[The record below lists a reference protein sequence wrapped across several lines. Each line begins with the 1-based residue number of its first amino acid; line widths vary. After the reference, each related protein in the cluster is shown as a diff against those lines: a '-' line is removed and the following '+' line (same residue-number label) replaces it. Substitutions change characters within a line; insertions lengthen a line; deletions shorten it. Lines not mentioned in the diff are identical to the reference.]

1 MRNDWLA
8 QRLKELGKTGQG
20 LANALGVNKS
30 RISEIIGGR
39 RGVKADE
46 VIAMALYLEM
56 SERDVVTLLSG
67 RPLEQTEGGAE
78 VAGPA
83 MVTAP
88 RSVAQRVAA
97 LRAQGAFSPEIAEI
111 PQASGLPLD
120 VPVYGTAVGG
130 EDADFEM
137 NGDVIDRVRRPAGL
151 ANAKNAFALYVVGES
166 MSPRYDEGD
175 LIFVHPGRPPVAGC
189 DVVVELHAQDD
200 RGRNKALLK
209 TYRGKTPNL
218 LLLSQLNPRG
228 DFEIPLDQVKQVLR
242 VLRTNELLGI

>member
-20 LANALGVNKS
+20 LAQALGVNKS

-56 SERDVVTLLSG
+56 NERDVIALLSG
-67 RPLEQTEGGAE
+67 RQLDAPIA
-78 VAGPA
+78 AP
-83 MVTAP
+83 TAP
-88 RSVAQRVAA
+88 RSVAQRAAA
-97 LRAQGAFSPEIAEI
+97 LRVQGSFTPEIAQI
-111 PQASGLPLD
+111 PQASSLPLD
-120 VPVYGTAVGG
+120 VPVYGTVVGG
-130 EDADFEM
+130 VDADFEM

-151 ANAKNAFALYVVGES
+151 ANAKNAFALYVVGTS

-189 DVVVELHAQDD
+189 DVVVELHSLDD

-209 TYRGKTPNL
+209 TYRGKTPTL
-218 LLLSQLNPRG
+218 LLLSQLNPLSEF
-228 DFEIPLDQVKQVLR
+228 DIPLDQVKQVLR

>member
-20 LANALGVNKS
+20 LANALSVNKS
-30 RISEIIGGR
+30 RVSEIIGGR

-46 VIAMALYLEM
+46 IIAMALYLEM
-56 SERDVVTLLSG
+56 NERDVIALLSG
-67 RPLEQTEGGAE
+67 RTLEQP
-78 VAGPA
+78 AGFA
-83 MVTAP
+83 DAP
-88 RSVAQRVAA
+88 NAYMSSPPRTVAQRVAT
-97 LRAQGAFSPEIAEI
+97 LRAQGAFSPEVSEI
-111 PQASGLPLD
+111 PQASSLPLD

-151 ANAKNAFALYVVGES
+151 ANAKNAFALYVVGTS

-175 LIFVHPGRPPVAGC
+175 LIFVHPGRPPVGGC
-189 DVVVELHAQDD
+189 DVVVELHAEDE

-209 TYRGKTPNL
+209 TYRGKTPNH
-218 LLLSQLNPRG
+218 LLLSQLNPCS
-228 DFEIPLDQVKQVLR
+228 DFDIPLDQVKQVLR

>member
-56 SERDVVTLLSG
+56 SERDIVTLLSG
-67 RPLEQTEGGAE
+67 RTLDPNADGADAPAPYAHTPLRT
-78 VAGPA
+78 
-83 MVTAP
+83 
-88 RSVAQRVAA
+88 VAQRVAA
-97 LRAQGAFSPEIAEI
+97 LRVQGAFSPEIAEI
-111 PQASGLPLD
+111 AQASALPLD

-151 ANAKNAFALYVVGES
+151 ANARNAFALYVVGES

-175 LIFVHPGRPPVAGC
+175 LIFVHPGRPPVPGC

-209 TYRGKTPNL
+209 TYRGKTPNI
-218 LLLSQLNPRG
+218 LLLSQLNPRH
-228 DFEIPLDQVKQVLR
+228 DFDIPLDQVKQVLR